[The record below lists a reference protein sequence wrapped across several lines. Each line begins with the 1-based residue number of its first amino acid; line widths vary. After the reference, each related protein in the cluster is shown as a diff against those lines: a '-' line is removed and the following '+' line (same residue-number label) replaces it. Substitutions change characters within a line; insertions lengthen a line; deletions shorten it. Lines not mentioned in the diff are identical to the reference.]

1 METANLEQAQ
11 VSYNQGLAHLKS
23 GNLDEVIECF
33 REALLLNPNF
43 AEVHNARFKSVQES
57 RFTLLCSPYKSGY
70 WNSALVIS
78 VATGA

>member
-23 GNLDEVIECF
+23 GNLDAVIECF

-43 AEVHNARFKSVQES
+43 AEVHNTIGLIQFQIEKYENAIRLFFDLKARNQVRSK
-57 RFTLLCSPYKSGY
+57 
-70 WNSALVIS
+70 
-78 VATGA
+78 

>member
-23 GNLDEVIECF
+23 GNLDAVIKCF

-43 AEVHNARFKSVQES
+43 AEVHN
-57 RFTLLCSPYKSGY
+57 TIGL
-70 WNSALVIS
+70 I
-78 VATGA
+78 